1 MSVKFEGEAA
11 IRDAPT
17 WRGHF
22 NATANLVIASTL
34 TREHAEHVE
43 ETLMQKLVLLHPR
56 GTLLLTL
63 HIRTVSGPYTLC
75 PITT

>member
-1 MSVKFEGEAA
+1 MSVRFEGEAA

-34 TREHAEHVE
+34 TREHADVSTPYSAINFPTICTEMFHLE
-43 ETLMQKLVLLHPR
+43 LLV
-56 GTLLLTL
+56 
-63 HIRTVSGPYTLC
+63 
-75 PITT
+75 TTG